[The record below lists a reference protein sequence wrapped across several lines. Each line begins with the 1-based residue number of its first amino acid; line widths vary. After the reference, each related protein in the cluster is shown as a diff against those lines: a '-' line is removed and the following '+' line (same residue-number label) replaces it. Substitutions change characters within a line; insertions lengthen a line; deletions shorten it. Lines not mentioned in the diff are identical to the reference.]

1 MSNPGITA
9 AAATSP
15 CHSFPSLS
23 STSNALKLPPATCIS
38 SVLSSQA
45 MSFISGITS
54 PRPSSSGTLPSPSIL
69 THPST
74 TDDTPHD
81 IEPQVSSVTTPEL
94 PHSGARRRSSKTKTT
109 YKLAH
114 PPPTLRHKQRLRI
127 RPKLLLQLHQTS
139 EASRPTPILD
149 VLPSVTFAPHFAR
162 KFPRIFHGRD
172 GLGPDDLIVVNSEN
186 YETLDASKKMT
197 KAHAEGE
204 KWDHREVVAAI
215 CQLRKGDGTEDK
227 ISEISLNNGP
237 PWQASVFR
245 NGAYEFLSKNDE
257 GSCSIARWVP
267 QRSVNRKQNAKTKH
281 LSSTSPASES
291 IFKFSLINPNS
302 RRHPVLATMTDQ
314 AIDISDRYSV
324 PSATT
329 LPCQTF
335 ESAESPETNGSFDD
349 ASETGS
355 MEKKMIEVD
364 DHLRT
369 LVIVTGIWVAFREGW
384 SPNFNYHSAPE
395 DTKLL
400 RKKRNASVNLPN
412 ATEFSSRDIL
422 NLDQGSSGKS
432 RPGIISTSSF
442 NSAPS
447 SPMLH
452 SETAVPQRALSTG
465 TAILQRANKRQ
476 QEASENPGP
485 ASPLLTM
492 ASTESSDDE
501 SDYEVGHEV
510 ELGEEKLEWSGP
522 RTRETSL
529 TSSRA
534 SGLANAL
541 VTAEDQADA
550 IHTSGTTAEVTKKPR
565 RLRAIF
571 NFVRG
576 SKNAR

>member
-1 MSNPGITA
+1 MT
-9 AAATSP
+9 
-15 CHSFPSLS
+15 
-23 STSNALKLPPATCIS
+23 
-38 SVLSSQA
+38 
-45 MSFISGITS
+45 FISGITS
-54 PRPSSSGTLPSPSIL
+54 PRPSSSGTLPTPSTL
-69 THPST
+69 THPSIV
-74 TDDTPHD
+74 DDTPHST
-81 IEPQVSSVTTPEL
+81 ESHANSLPVLGV
-94 PHSGARRRSSKTKTT
+94 PHSGAKRRSSKTKTT

-127 RPKLLLQLHQTS
+127 RPKILLQLHQTS

-172 GLGPDDLIVVNSEN
+172 GLGPDDLIVVKSEN
-186 YETLDASKKMT
+186 YETLDASKKNS
-197 KAHAEGE
+197 KVHAEGE
-204 KWDHREVVAAI
+204 KWDHREVVAAV

-237 PWQASVFR
+237 PWQASVFK

-257 GSCSIARWVP
+257 GVCSIARWVP
-267 QRSVNRKQNAKTKH
+267 QRSVNRKQNAKTRH
-281 LSSTSPASES
+281 LSSTSLTSES

-314 AIDISDRYSV
+314 SIDILDRYSV
-324 PSATT
+324 PNATT

-335 ESAESPETNGSFDD
+335 EPAESPEVNGSFDD

-384 SPNFNYHSAPE
+384 SPNFNYHSSPE

-400 RKKRNASVNLPN
+400 RRKRNASVNIPN
-412 ATEFSSRDIL
+412 TTEFPSHDIL
-422 NLDQGSSGKS
+422 NLDQGPSGKS
-432 RPGIISTSSF
+432 RPGIISTASF
-442 NSAPS
+442 SSAPS

-452 SETAVPQRALSTG
+452 SETAVPQRARSIG
-465 TAILQRANKRQ
+465 TAILQRANRRQ
-476 QEASENPGP
+476 QEAPVSPGP
-485 ASPLLTM
+485 ASPVLTM
-492 ASTESSDDE
+492 ASPESSDDE
-501 SDYEVGHEV
+501 SDYRVGHEV

-534 SGLANAL
+534 SGLTSTL
-541 VTAEDQADA
+541 VAAEDQADA
-550 IHTSGTTAEVTKKPR
+550 MITSGATAENNKKLR

-576 SKNAR
+576 SKKAR

>member
-1 MSNPGITA
+1 MSDPAITA
-9 AAATSP
+9 APAASP

-23 STSNALKLPPATCIS
+23 SSSNVLRFPPATCIS

-45 MSFISGITS
+45 MTFISGITS

-69 THPST
+69 TQPST
-74 TDDTPHD
+74 VDDTPHGA
-81 IEPQVSSVTTPEL
+81 ESQVGSATTAEL
-94 PHSGARRRSSKTKTT
+94 PHSEARRRSSKTKTT

-162 KFPRIFHGRD
+162 RFPRIFHGRD

-186 YETLDASKKMT
+186 YETLDTSKKIT
-197 KAHAEGE
+197 KVHAEGE

-227 ISEISLNNGP
+227 FSEISLNNGP
-237 PWQASVFR
+237 PWQASIFK
-245 NGAYEFLSKNDE
+245 NGAYEFVSKNDE
-257 GSCSIARWVP
+257 GVCSIARWVP
-267 QRSVNRKQNAKTKH
+267 QRSVNRKANTKTTH
-281 LSSTSPASES
+281 PSSTSSTGEK

-314 AIDISDRYSV
+314 TIDILDRYSV
-324 PSATT
+324 PNATT
-329 LPCQTF
+329 LPCQTI
-335 ESAESPETNGSFDD
+335 ESAESPETNGSLDD

-369 LVIVTGIWVAFREGW
+369 LVIVTGVWVAFREGW
-384 SPNFNYHSAPE
+384 SPNFNYHSSPE

-412 ATEFSSRDIL
+412 GAEFSSHDML
-422 NLDQGSSGKS
+422 NLYQGPSGKS
-432 RPGIISTSSF
+432 RPGIISTAASV
-442 NSAPS
+442 SAPS
-447 SPMLH
+447 SPMVY
-452 SETAVPQRALSTG
+452 SETTVPQRALSTS

-476 QEASENPGP
+476 QEVSETPGQR
-485 ASPLLTM
+485 SPLLTM
-492 ASTESSDDE
+492 ASSESSDDE
-501 SDYEVGHEV
+501 SDYKKGHEV
-510 ELGEEKLEWSGP
+510 EFEEEKPEWSGP

-534 SGLANAL
+534 SGLASTL
-541 VTAEDQADA
+541 ITAEDQVDA
-550 IHTSGTTAEVTKKPR
+550 IKTSGATAEVTKKPR